1 VLGGDLL
8 GDAPVGVERIKA
20 GRHARREARHAK
32 PEPAGGAGADGVTAL
47 ATAISG

>member
-32 PEPAGGAGADGVTAL
+32 PEPADGVTTL